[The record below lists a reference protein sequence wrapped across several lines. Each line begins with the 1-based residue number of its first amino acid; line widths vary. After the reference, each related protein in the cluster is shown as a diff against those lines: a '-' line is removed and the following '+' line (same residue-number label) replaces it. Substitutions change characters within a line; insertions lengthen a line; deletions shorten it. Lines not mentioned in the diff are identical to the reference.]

1 MPAKKII
8 KKYKKYLKNNE
19 IEELKLLHSKGEFV
33 YYLGE
38 ILERINNK
46 EMTFS
51 KINQSFE
58 NMGLNNDNK
67 EKNEEQNSFINRTC
81 ENFRERMKK

>member
-1 MPAKKII
+1 
-8 KKYKKYLKNNE
+8 
-19 IEELKLLHSKGEFV
+19 
-33 YYLGE
+33 
-38 ILERINNK
+38 
-46 EMTFS
+46 MTFS

-81 ENFRERMKK
+81 ENFRERNDKKMVF